1 MSDLQELYNIDEQLD
16 SALDDD
22 DLEAYGSLVKQR
34 EKIVAALDSD
44 SDAVATIEAEKA
56 KAAEGS
62 PAHQL
67 STTKTN
73 IEIAERNL
81 AAATDGMERAALT
94 AEIQHLTEEAEIMDA
109 DCRRPIWM
117 VPAPRESS
125 SRLNPRSSPPEPSS
139 KPSGRPRACRPPG
152 SYSSRRSPKPTP
164 RPAICSSMSRS
175 GRKQARREREGKF
188 YATDRALRQR
198 TKALEEWERERQ
210 TRPRLGTTRRPSM
223 P

>member
-94 AEIQHLTEEAEIMDA
+94 AEIQHLTEEAEIMARRLPCADLDGAGAEGVQLEAQSQVESARAELEALGQAKGMSATRQLLEPKIAEADA
-109 DCRRPIWM
+109 KASDLFLD
-117 VPAPRESS
+117 VEV
-125 SRLNPRSSPPEPSS
+125 
-139 KPSGRPRACRPPG
+139 
-152 SYSSRRSPKPTP
+152 
-164 RPAICSSMSRS
+164 
-175 GRKQARREREGKF
+175 RKEAGQAR
-188 YATDRALRQR
+188 A
-198 TKALEEWERERQ
+198 
-210 TRPRLGTTRRPSM
+210 
-223 P
+223 